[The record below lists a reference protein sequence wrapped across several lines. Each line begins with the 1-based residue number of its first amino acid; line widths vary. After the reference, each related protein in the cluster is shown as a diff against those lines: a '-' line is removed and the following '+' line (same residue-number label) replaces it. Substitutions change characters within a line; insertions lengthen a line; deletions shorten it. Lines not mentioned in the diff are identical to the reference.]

1 MLTHPLLDIFAPLT
15 SVTDLPDHPTLSR
28 PYTSNSLS
36 KLTVQ
41 ARDLMQKENK
51 SLWRVKHLLTRLQG
65 DHTWAPCSSM
75 IEPTDAELFSEEFF
89 IQFLARPLR
98 NETVVSA
105 TKSILTHGEPILPTL
120 SRKVTRAGSPPTTE
134 PPQPK
139 GEKEVGT
146 DKDLPNGDNAQKQPE
161 LERNATL
168 AGAAIVPEKTS
179 GKDGDAP
186 QLNGTGNSDG
196 STQVDGKQ
204 QEATEIHT
212 TAVPTPRPRP
222 EQPDVEMAEP
232 PEQQLD
238 GAHSDRP
245 TNPGPGSYQNGSRAV
260 SITTSAAA
268 DDLYIH
274 PMFLAPRSARPDR
287 DQSLPE
293 NEAEDVRRL
302 VQLYV
307 QKQEEVCRG
316 TKRLYEGLLR
326 ADRYRKTVLRWAKAE
341 AHCGPNRDM
350 SDGEDWYDWEEW
362 GLQEDLKKG
371 ADEEE
376 EETAPQKKT
385 RNRK

>member
-1 MLTHPLLDIFAPLT
+1 
-15 SVTDLPDHPTLSR
+15 
-28 PYTSNSLS
+28 
-36 KLTVQ
+36 
-41 ARDLMQKENK
+41 MQKENK

-75 IEPTDAELFSEEFF
+75 IETTDAELFSEEFF

-120 SRKVTRAGSPPTTE
+120 SRKVPRAGSPPTTE
-134 PPQPK
+134 PSRSK

-161 LERNATL
+161 PEQNATF
-168 AGAAIVPEKTS
+168 AGAAIAAEKTS
-179 GKDGDAP
+179 GKNGDTP
-186 QLNGTGNSDG
+186 QINGTGNSDG
-196 STQVDGKQ
+196 STEVNGKQ
-204 QEATEIHT
+204 QEAADIYT
-212 TAVPTPRPRP
+212 TAVPAPAPRP

-232 PEQQLD
+232 PEQQPE

-362 GLQEDLKKG
+362 GLMEDLKKG